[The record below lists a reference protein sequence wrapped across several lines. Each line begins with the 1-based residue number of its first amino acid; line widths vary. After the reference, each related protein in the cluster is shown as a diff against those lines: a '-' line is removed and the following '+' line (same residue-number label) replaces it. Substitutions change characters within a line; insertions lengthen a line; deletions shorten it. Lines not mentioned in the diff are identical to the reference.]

1 MPNYEYPLNTLVK
14 WLSKQSMYRKLTG
27 NSRNLLKKSIKRSS
41 VARYS
46 SYMKNKE
53 FIKACCKNPTLQTPN
68 SQLKFRQNIF
78 C

>member
-14 WLSKQSMYRKLTG
+14 WLSKESMYRKLTG

-46 SYMKNKE
+46 SYMKK
-53 FIKACCKNPTLQTPN
+53 
-68 SQLKFRQNIF
+68 
-78 C
+78 